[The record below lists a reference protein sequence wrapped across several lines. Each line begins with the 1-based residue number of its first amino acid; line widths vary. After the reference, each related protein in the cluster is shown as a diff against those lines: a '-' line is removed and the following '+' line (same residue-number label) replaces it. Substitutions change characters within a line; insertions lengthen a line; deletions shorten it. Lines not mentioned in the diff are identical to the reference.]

1 MSIFSLNAASLMNA
15 IQNGGIMSVLSTT
28 LYPEYAIRV
37 SGGNEF
43 LPVSGV
49 AVIEPGGTATIT
61 NAPVE
66 KGKYQSINKVR
77 DPGRIRYD
85 VVVNGF
91 TGFSGDIPNLFDFTL
106 TTQNETIQTIRDM
119 ISTAQ
124 TYDIDT
130 PKGTFESYD
139 LIGWRCRTS
148 AESGVTMLI
157 VSLDFQEVQQVMSVT
172 LSTSQSESKATD
184 NKLASGDTGV
194 SSEVNKPAG
203 QALSSVDKMK
213 AELRGL
219 NDSIGEITDKIT
231 SSVSKGLDTLTD
243 SAADVIGG
251 AAKKANELTA
261 EIGAKVL

>member
-28 LYPEYAIRV
+28 LYPEYAIRI
-37 SGGNEF
+37 SGGAEH

-61 NAPVE
+61 NSPVQD
-66 KGKYQSINKVR
+66 GKYSSINKVK

-85 VVVNGF
+85 VVVNGL

-119 ISTAQ
+119 VATAQ
-124 TYDIDT
+124 VYDIDT

-139 LIGWRCRTS
+139 LVGWRYLTKS
-148 AESGVTMLI
+148 DSGVTMLI
-157 VSLDFQEVQQVMSVT
+157 ISLDFQEVQQVMSVT
-172 LSTSQSESKATD
+172 LSTSQSESKATN
-184 NKLASGDTGV
+184 NKTASGDTGV
-194 SSEVNKPAG
+194 ASEANKPAG
-203 QALSSVDKMK
+203 QSLSSVDKMK
-213 AELRGL
+213 SELRGL
-219 NDSIGEITDKIT
+219 NDSIGEIVDNIT
-231 SSVSKGLDTLTD
+231 SSVSSGLDTLTN

-251 AAKKANELTA
+251 AAQKANELTK
-261 EIGAKVL
+261 EIGEKVL